1 MAIDNAIEQISPTTI
16 TKTTAVTII
25 TANMVTAFDETTVG
39 VTGAV
44 TATVASVASA
54 RN

>member
-1 MAIDNAIEQISPTTI
+1 MAVDNAIKPISPTTI
-16 TKTTAVTII
+16 TKTIAVTII
-25 TANMVTAFDETTVG
+25 TANTVTALDETTVG

-44 TATVASVASA
+44 TATVALVASA